1 MKRLS
6 FQRSHRVSRPSGKKA
21 INLTAMVEHIHN
33 IEISD
38 PLVAGNA
45 IAFTMEMDM
54 TMRGRALES
63 SFQLV

>member
-1 MKRLS
+1 
-6 FQRSHRVSRPSGKKA
+6 
-21 INLTAMVEHIHN
+21 MVEHIHN